1 MAVSSIGIGS
11 GLPVDD
17 IISQLVA
24 LEKKPLENLQLRA
37 EKIGTRISSYAE
49 IKGLVSALE
58 DAASKLALDSGW
70 NTLAVKSS
78 KESAVSV
85 SVSGLASPTSF
96 SVGVQKLAQ
105 AQSNVSTAIAAGA
118 SIGSGQLTLELG
130 SWNAG
135 VFTAGT
141 SAPVSI
147 TVAATDTLAQVAAK
161 INDSGAG
168 VVATVLSDASGER
181 LMLRSKDTGVAAG
194 FRIAAQDDDGAND
207 NSGLSRLAFD
217 LGNPTVGMA
226 ATTYQA
232 AQNAEATI
240 NGIAVTSPNNRLEG
254 AIPGLTIGLNEVTT
268 ADALVSASVDKA
280 AMTANI
286 QAFVDAYN
294 NLNTYLSESTKYDEA
309 TKTAGVLQGDSTTVG
324 LRGSLRSV
332 LNGSL
337 GEGMFRTLSDIGI
350 TMARDGS
357 LTVNGAK
364 LSTSLDQFEE
374 VKKLFVQRH
383 EDGSATGVAAM
394 MKQYAGSL
402 LSFDGLLNSKADA
415 LSRESDRNLEQQDKV
430 NKRAELAE
438 ARLRKTYTAL
448 DAKMGSLQA
457 LANYMDQQVQMWNN
471 MGNKNK

>member
-37 EKIGTRISSYAE
+37 EKIDTRISSYAE
-49 IKGLVSALE
+49 IKGLVSKLE
-58 DAASKLALDSGW
+58 DAVSKLALDSGW

-85 SVSGLASPTSF
+85 SVSGLASATSF

-141 SAPVSI
+141 AAPVSI
-147 TVAATDTLAQVAAK
+147 TVAPTDTLAQVAAK

-168 VVATVLSDASGER
+168 VVATVLSDAAGER

-194 FRIAAQDDDGAND
+194 FRITALDDDGAND
-207 NSGLSRLAFD
+207 NDGLSRLAFD
-217 LGNPTVGMA
+217 LANPTVGMA
-226 ATTYQA
+226 ANTYQA
-232 AQNAEATI
+232 AQDAEATI
-240 NGIAVTSPNNRLEG
+240 NGIAVTSANNRLEG
-254 AIPGLTIGLNEVTT
+254 AIPGLTISLNEVTT
-268 ADALVSASVDKA
+268 ADALITASVDKA

-324 LRGSLRSV
+324 LRTSLRSV
-332 LNGSL
+332 LNGHV
-337 GEGMFRTLSDIGI
+337 GEGVFRTLSDIGI

-364 LSTSLDQFEE
+364 LGTALDKFED
-374 VKKLFVQRH
+374 VKQLFIQRH
-383 EDGSATGVAAM
+383 EDGSSTGLAAT
-394 MKQYAGSL
+394 MKKYTGSL

-415 LSRESDRNLEQQDKV
+415 LSRESDRNLEQQEKV

-457 LANYMDQQVQMWNN
+457 LANYMDQQVQLWNN
-471 MGNKNK
+471 MASKKK